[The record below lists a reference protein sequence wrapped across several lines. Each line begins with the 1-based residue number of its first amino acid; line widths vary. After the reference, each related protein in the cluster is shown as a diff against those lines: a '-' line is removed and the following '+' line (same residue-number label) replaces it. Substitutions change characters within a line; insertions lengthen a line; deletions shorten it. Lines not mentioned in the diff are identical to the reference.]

1 MTDFEFHPDMDLT
14 VQKLMH
20 EELSSL
26 AGLLNS
32 LDIEGVRGAFTVV
45 LYDDDGNVHT
55 RHCSRIETEEDR
67 SNLIVGLLDVA
78 SRVAR
83 EDI

>member
-1 MTDFEFHPDMDLT
+1 MTDFDYHPEMDLT

-20 EELSSL
+20 EELNSL

-67 SNLIVGLLDVA
+67 SNVIVGLLDVA
-78 SRVAR
+78 SRVAK
-83 EDI
+83 EEI

>member
-1 MTDFEFHPDMDLT
+1 MTDFEYHPEMDLT

-20 EELSSL
+20 EELNGL

-32 LDIEGVRGAFTVV
+32 LGINGVRGAFTVV

-55 RHCSRIETEEDR
+55 RHCSCIETEEDR

-83 EDI
+83 EEI